1 MYASLRSKL
10 KEQAK
15 NEWQKPKQQQKP
27 KEKHMKRLSV
37 YEQKGIIMG
46 NQKRV
51 NTDNIF
57 FFSPNWSFWFKYE
70 EPSAGC
76 KAGFQPKFKRTEP
89 LQGMNHLTPSVIV
102 VAFFFF
108 FFFWQQ
114 VLLNSN
120 ANKVTHNMAASER
133 TKKNQLSSK
142 VQKTQTTRW
151 GQISQISA

>member
-27 KEKHMKRLSV
+27 KQKHMKRLSV

-57 FFSPNWSFWFKYE
+57 FFPPTEAYGLNMRSLVLAAKLGSNPNSKEQSHCREWIIWH
-70 EPSAGC
+70 
-76 KAGFQPKFKRTEP
+76 P
-89 LQGMNHLTPSVIV
+89 LS
-102 VAFFFF
+102 
-108 FFFWQQ
+108 
-114 VLLNSN
+114 LL
-120 ANKVTHNMAASER
+120 
-133 TKKNQLSSK
+133 
-142 VQKTQTTRW
+142 
-151 GQISQISA
+151 